1 MKAREYAKRILLVRK
16 CVGCREILDLDNFD
30 SAFCPECRLA
40 FQVAKT
46 ESCPECYGA
55 ATECSCMPTL
65 LSKAGAL
72 TLRKLFFYS
81 AKKDNEAQ
89 NKLVYYLK
97 HKKSKRAATLAA
109 SELAFALRGEL
120 DTLGIEGSE
129 VLCVGVP
136 RGRAA
141 VLSYGFD
148 QSEEVSRAL
157 ARLLCAEYF
166 PAVRRRFGGKEQK
179 KLNAAQRQKNIKSL
193 MYIKDSDRARIEG
206 RYVVLFDDVV
216 TTGAS
221 MSAAVKHLRKLG
233 VDRVLCLSIAMTPK
247 KNRPSEKKN
256 KEKSADE
263 E

>member
-157 ARLLCAEYF
+157 ARLLGAEYLF
-166 PAVRRRFGGKEQK
+166 AVRRRFGGKEQK

-221 MSAAVKHLRKLG
+221 MSAATSLLYKAGAKG
-233 VDRVLCLSIAMTPK
+233 VICLCFASDIK
-247 KNRPSEKKN
+247 KEIK
-256 KEKSADE
+256 
-263 E
+263 

>member
-1 MKAREYAKRILLVRK
+1 MRAREYAKRILLVRK

-40 FQVAKT
+40 WQVAKT

-81 AKKDNEAQ
+81 AKRDNEAQ
-89 NKLVYYLK
+89 NKMVYYLK
-97 HKKSKRAATLAA
+97 HQKSKRAADFAA
-109 SELAFALRGEL
+109 SELITVIRKEL
-120 DTLGIEGSE
+120 DALGVEDYSKLI
-129 VLCVGVP
+129 CVGVP
-136 RGRAA
+136 RGRSA

-148 QSEEVSRAL
+148 QAEEISKALSRCL
-157 ARLLCAEYF
+157 GAEYF

-193 MYIKDSDRARIEG
+193 MYIKDSDRARVEG

-221 MSAAVKHLRKLG
+221 MSAATSLLYKAGARG
-233 VDRVLCLSIAMTPK
+233 VICLCLASDIK
-247 KNRPSEKKN
+247 KEIK
-256 KEKSADE
+256 
-263 E
+263 

>member
-55 ATECSCMPTL
+55 ATECSCMPNL
-65 LSKAGAL
+65 LSKSGAL

-81 AKKDNEAQ
+81 ANKDNEAQ

-157 ARLLCAEYF
+157 ARLLDAEYF

-221 MSAAVKHLRKLG
+221 MSAATSLLYKAGAKG
-233 VDRVLCLSIAMTPK
+233 VICLCLASDAK
-247 KNRPSEKKN
+247 KEISKDKM
-256 KEKSADE
+256 K
-263 E
+263 